1 MTKEEKREYA
11 KQWRAKNQDKIKAYR
26 IENKA
31 RDLKYQ
37 HKYRDSLDSL
47 LYAKRELYRHN

>member
-1 MTKEEKREYA
+1 MTKEEREYA

-37 HKYRDSLDSL
+37 HKYRDSFWEMCKDVMRMRS
-47 LYAKRELYRHN
+47 EVD